1 VKDKRTFVFFLSNVQ
16 LRLEQLHLTT
26 NRVSNLTLQIG
37 YATFAVELTQ
47 VAMTMQE
54 RLVTEA
60 IAKRLK
66 CEGVLSLQ
74 VRCGR
79 EHGPDREAQLHSS
92 RRQLFIEA
100 NGDVKAPD
108 SAIGVAL
115 YQILARYDGQ
125 AVCDIALPFSRKYQ
139 NLVRNILPGIQRMG
153 LHVIFV
159 KDAEEWHLSPNAGRF
174 LPSKPAS
181 LVEALER

>member
-1 VKDKRTFVFFLSNVQ
+1 MQLSP
-16 LRLEQLHLTT
+16 
-26 NRVSNLTLQIG
+26 SK
-37 YATFAVELTQ
+37 LTQ
-47 VAMTMQE
+47 VAITMQE

-66 CEGVLSLQ
+66 CEGILSLQ

-79 EHGPDREAQLHSS
+79 EQGPDIEAQLHSS
-92 RRQLFIEA
+92 RRRLFIEA
-100 NGDVKAPD
+100 KGDAKAPD

-125 AVCDIALPFSRKYQ
+125 AVCGFALPFSRKYKK
-139 NLVRNILPGIQRMG
+139 LVRNILPGIQRLG

-159 KDAEEWHLSPNAGRF
+159 RDAEVWHLSPNAGGF

>member
-1 VKDKRTFVFFLSNVQ
+1 MQLSP
-16 LRLEQLHLTT
+16 
-26 NRVSNLTLQIG
+26 SK
-37 YATFAVELTQ
+37 LTQ

-79 EHGPDREAQLHSS
+79 EHGPDRQAQLHNS
-92 RRQLFIEA
+92 RRRLFIEA
-100 NGDVKAPD
+100 KGDVKAPD

-125 AVCDIALPFSRKYQ
+125 AVCGIALPFSRKYQ
-139 NLVRNILPGIQRMG
+139 KLVRNLLPGTQRLC

-159 KDAEEWHLSPNAGRF
+159 KDAEVWHLSPNAGGYF
-174 LPSKPAS
+174 PSKPAS
-181 LVEALER
+181 FVEALER

>member
-1 VKDKRTFVFFLSNVQ
+1 MQLSP
-16 LRLEQLHLTT
+16 
-26 NRVSNLTLQIG
+26 SK
-37 YATFAVELTQ
+37 LTQ

-79 EHGPDREAQLHSS
+79 EHGPDIEAQLPSS
-92 RRQLFIEA
+92 RRRLFIEA
-100 NGDVKAPD
+100 KGDVKAPD
-108 SAIGVAL
+108 LAIGVAL

-125 AVCDIALPFSRKYQ
+125 AVSGMALPFSRKYQ
-139 NLVRNILPGIQRMG
+139 KLVINACACTLSLSRMQKCGTCPRTQAGFSPQNLRPLWR
-153 LHVIFV
+153 L
-159 KDAEEWHLSPNAGRF
+159 
-174 LPSKPAS
+174 
-181 LVEALER
+181 